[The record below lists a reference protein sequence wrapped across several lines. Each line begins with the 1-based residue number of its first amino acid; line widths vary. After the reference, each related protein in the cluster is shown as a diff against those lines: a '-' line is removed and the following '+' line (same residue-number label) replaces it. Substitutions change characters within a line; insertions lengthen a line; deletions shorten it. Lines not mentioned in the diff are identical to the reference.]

1 MKTILIIFLS
11 LLAIW
16 IFFLFVFRIKLIRK
30 QDQEIKKLNERIFE
44 KDDFIVELI
53 RKYGNPKEGVEFLNK
68 LKSKLN
74 QDE

>member
-1 MKTILIIFLS
+1 MKIAIIIFLS

-16 IFFLFVFRIKLIRK
+16 IFFLFVFRIKLLKK

-53 RKYGNPKEGVEFLNK
+53 KKYGNPKEGVEFLNK
-68 LKSKLN
+68 LKDKLN